1 MSKKDSIPLSVY
13 VHIPWCI
20 HKCPYCDFNSH
31 EFEGQDIK
39 NNELIYTNALIKQLE
54 NSNIDSQRPIHSI
67 FFGGGTPS
75 LFSPASFKKII
86 TKINEKFG
94 LEENCE
100 ITIEANPGTVDKQYF
115 YGYKDV
121 GINRMSLGI
130 QSFNEKHLKKL
141 ERIHN
146 QQEAIEAAN
155 LAVKLFDKV
164 NIDLMFA
171 LPGQTQPELNDDI
184 EMALAIG
191 SSHISY
197 YHLTIEPNTFFHK
210 HPPKVPNQ
218 DDSAVL
224 FDLISSKLKNAD
236 FEHYET
242 SAYAKKGSQ
251 CSHNLN
257 YWNFGDYLGIGAGA
271 HSKITSNDSIRRY
284 ACHKSP
290 KYYISEV
297 NKNNYINEEQL
308 LTTNDRVFEFMMNSL
323 RLNNGFDITSFEQK
337 TNLPINEIYKELSI
351 AKEKQLIIEIN
362 GRIKPTILGQN
373 FLNELLQIFLRD
385 QNHDVK

>member
-1 MSKKDSIPLSVY
+1 LSKKDSIPLSVY

-31 EFEGQDIK
+31 EFQGQDIK
-39 NNELIYTNALIKQLE
+39 QNEIIYTNALIKQLE
-54 NSNIDSQRPIHSI
+54 SSNFSSQRPIHSI

-75 LFSPASFKKII
+75 LFSPKAFEKII
-86 TKINEKFG
+86 NKISEKFG
-94 LEENCE
+94 LEDNCE

-146 QQEAIEAAN
+146 KQEAYEAAK
-155 LAVKLFDKV
+155 LAAKLFDKV

-171 LPGQTQPELNDDI
+171 LPEQTPSELSNDI
-184 EMALAIG
+184 KMALDIG

-197 YHLTIEPNTFFHK
+197 YHLTIEPNTFFYK

-218 DDSAVL
+218 DDSSKL
-224 FDLISSKLKNAD
+224 FDLVSAGLINAN

-251 CSHNLN
+251 CLHNLN

-271 HSKITSNDSIRRY
+271 HSKITSGDSIRRY
-284 ACHKSP
+284 ACHKNP
-290 KYYISEV
+290 KYYLSEV
-297 NKNNYINEEQL
+297 DKNNFIKDEHE
-308 LTTNDRVFEFMMNSL
+308 LTNNDRVFEYMMNAL
-323 RLNNGFDITSFEQK
+323 RLNNGFAINNFEYR
-337 TNLPINEIYKELSI
+337 TNLPINEIKKELLI
-351 AKEKQLIIEIN
+351 AKEKQLVSEIN
-362 GRIKPTILGQN
+362 GRIKPTVLGQN

-385 QNHDVK
+385 QDHDVK